1 MYGGKKKMMK
11 AGGAKPDYLDMDKD
25 GNKTEPMKNAVKD
38 KAKAK
43 GKKKPINIKSPA
55 DAITANKPYLKAKN
69 GGERRMMM
77 KKLKEDQKEM
87 RKGMKEARKEQRGQN
102 REERKDIR
110 AEKRSERTFKRAEK
124 KATRK
129 AGAAKRKVLAANQAT
144 AQGKLKKA
152 ARKMRKATKKA
163 NQSERAMLMK
173 NGGKKKMGM
182 GGKKMMYQ
190 MGGFIEPGVFDLDRD

>member
-1 MYGGKKKMMK
+1 MRKKMMYGGSKKKMMMYGGKKKMMK

-87 RKGMKEARKEQRGQN
+87 RKGMKEARKEQRGQD
-102 REERKDIR
+102 REKD
-110 AEKRSERTFKRAEK
+110 KRQYKT
-124 KATRK
+124 
-129 AGAAKRKVLAANQAT
+129 VL
-144 AQGKLKKA
+144 
-152 ARKMRKATKKA
+152 
-163 NQSERAMLMK
+163 
-173 NGGKKKMGM
+173 
-182 GGKKMMYQ
+182 
-190 MGGFIEPGVFDLDRD
+190 IC

>member
-1 MYGGKKKMMK
+1 MNYKMKKDGGPKKMKKGGKKKISYLAAK
-11 AGGAKPDYLDMDKD
+11 KGGAKPDYLDMDKD

-87 RKGMKEARKEQRGQN
+87 RKGMKEARKEQRGQD
-102 REERKDIR
+102 REERKDNR
-110 AEKRSERTFKRAEK
+110 ARK
-124 KATRK
+124 KAVRK
-129 AGAAKRKVLAANQAT
+129 IKKAFRGKGMAKRM
-144 AQGKLKKA
+144 GDGG
-152 ARKMRKATKKA
+152 MRKRQT
-163 NQSERAMLMK
+163 
-173 NGGKKKMGM
+173 
-182 GGKKMMYQ
+182 
-190 MGGFIEPGVFDLDRD
+190 GGFLEMPTFDLDRDSI